1 MRFVMKIKFVAVCMF
16 LLITPYLAMA
26 SDYTVFQ
33 KDIME
38 PYGLYK
44 KSLALTSKQENK
56 EKAIIMVEKFIRSW
70 DVLAHKYA
78 NNVPGQLGQV
88 SDFAEKITRPVA
100 VGNEALEM
108 LKAGKVKKAHGQL
121 EEVRYSLW
129 QMRVD
134 AGIVSLND
142 KINDFHEAMEVV
154 LDGIKEDG
162 SPNSLQHLDKRYGAW
177 LAIKWAEV
185 KGADY
190 SGANKDIFSLIVVDG
205 HNAILELR
213 ENLRKGDVIGAKKAG
228 GKVKKS
234 YKGIF
239 FLPECS

>member
-1 MRFVMKIKFVAVCMF
+1 MRFAAVCMF
-16 LLITPYLAMA
+16 LLIAPGFAMA
-26 SDYTVFQ
+26 SDYTIFQ

-38 PYGLYK
+38 PYSFYK
-44 KSLALTSKQENK
+44 KALALTSKKENK
-56 EKAIIMVEKFIRSW
+56 DKAIGVVEKFISSW
-70 DVLAHKYA
+70 DVLAQKYA
-78 NNVPGQLGQV
+78 NDVPDQLKQTA
-88 SDFAEKITRPVA
+88 DFDKKIKRPVA

-108 LKAGKVKKAHGQL
+108 LRAGEVKQAHFQL

-129 QMRVD
+129 RMRVD

-154 LDGIKEDG
+154 LDGIKEQT
-162 SPNSLQHLDKRYGAW
+162 SPESLQHLGKRYGGW
-177 LAIKWAEV
+177 LAIKWAEIT
-185 KGADY
+185 AEDY
-190 SGANKDIFSLIVVDG
+190 SGADKDAFGLKIANG
-205 HNAILELR
+205 HDAITELR
-213 ENLRKGDVIGAKKAG
+213 ENLKKGDAAGAKKAG

>member
-1 MRFVMKIKFVAVCMF
+1 MLF
-16 LLITPYLAMA
+16 LITPYLAMA
-26 SDYTVFQ
+26 SDYKVFQ
-33 KDIME
+33 KDMME

-44 KSLALTSKQENK
+44 KSLALTSKQANK
-56 EKAIIMVEKFIRSW
+56 EKAIVIVEKFIRSW
-70 DVLAHKYA
+70 DTLAQKYA
-78 NNVPGQLGQV
+78 NDVPGKLSQIA
-88 SDFAEKITRPVA
+88 DFAEKITRPVA

-121 EEVRYSLW
+121 EEVRYLLW
-129 QMRVD
+129 EMRVN

-142 KINDFHEAMEVV
+142 KINDFHEAMEIV

-162 SPNSLQHLDKRYGAW
+162 SPKSLQHLEKRYGAW

-190 SGANKDIFSLIVVDG
+190 SGADKDAFSFIIADG
-205 HNAILELR
+205 QNAILELR
-213 ENLRKGDVIGAKKAG
+213 ENLKKGDAIGAKKAG

>member
-1 MRFVMKIKFVAVCMF
+1 MRYVMRMKFVAVFMF
-16 LLITPYLAMA
+16 LLITPCLAMA
-26 SDYTVFQ
+26 SDYAVFQ

-38 PYGLYK
+38 PYGFYK
-44 KSLALTSKQENK
+44 KSLALTSKKKNR
-56 EKAIIMVEKFIRSW
+56 EKAIEVVEKFIGSW
-70 DVLAHKYA
+70 DALAQKYA
-78 NNVPGQLGQV
+78 GDVPDQLKQTK
-88 SDFAEKITRPVA
+88 DFNKKISRPVA

-108 LKAGKVKKAHGQL
+108 LRAGEVKKAHTHL

-154 LDGIKEDG
+154 LDGVAENNSSD
-162 SPNSLQHLDKRYGAW
+162 SLQHLEKRYGAW
-177 LAIKWAEV
+177 LAIKWSEIKSADFT
-185 KGADY
+185 GADKE
-190 SGANKDIFSLIVVDG
+190 SFALTIANG
-205 HNAILELR
+205 HTAITELR
-213 ENLRKGDVIGAKKAG
+213 KNLKSGDTAGVKKAG
-228 GKVKKS
+228 GKVKDS